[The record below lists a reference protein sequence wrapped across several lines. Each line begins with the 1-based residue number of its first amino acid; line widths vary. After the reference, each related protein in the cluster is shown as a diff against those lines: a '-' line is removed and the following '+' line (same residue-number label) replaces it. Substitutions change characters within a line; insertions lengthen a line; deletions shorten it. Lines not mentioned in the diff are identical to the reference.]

1 MKINEKCADSV
12 SFDGENITINEY
24 YHIAISRITT
34 KEKLL
39 AWIDHLLEKNW
50 ITTDHLQQVIEIST
64 KYHGYNLHE
73 DI

>member
-34 KEKLL
+34 
-39 AWIDHLLEKNW
+39 
-50 ITTDHLQQVIEIST
+50 DHLQQVIEIST